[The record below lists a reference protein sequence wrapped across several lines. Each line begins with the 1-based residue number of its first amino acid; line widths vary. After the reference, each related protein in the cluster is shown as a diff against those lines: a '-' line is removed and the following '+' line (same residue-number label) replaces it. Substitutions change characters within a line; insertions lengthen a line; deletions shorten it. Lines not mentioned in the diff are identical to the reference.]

1 MKNIFK
7 ILFATILG
15 VFLSSC
21 DRDDTL
27 AVAELKSN
35 PDIISSLS
43 ATSYVI
49 NDTNL
54 SNTFET
60 IVFKKANFGVNVET
74 ENQLELALA
83 GTSFAKP
90 INLGVTTSDNYVKLT
105 YQELNNALINLGL
118 VPNTPADV
126 EVRVKSNIKSGNT
139 NPTYVYSSPIS
150 FKVTPFKAN
159 PDDLFPKIYM
169 PGIWDV
175 VALGGYAEWD
185 PTNSPAL
192 YSSKKNNVYTGFQ
205 YMAFKSASYP
215 LDPDNGAFKF
225 TPGASWDNDMGDDHT
240 RTGKLTKDGEWNI
253 KVADYPVA
261 NTFFIKVD
269 LANMTYSL
277 EKANMGIIGEATP
290 NGWNSQV
297 DLAYNP
303 STMKFEIASIA
314 LTGGKVFKFRNN
326 DSWSIK
332 IQPASGDVTPVSGK
346 EIQVYNSAE
355 GTVKD
360 DPSFICPETG
370 NYKIVLD
377 LHNSG
382 YYSMTITKL

>member
-27 AVAELKSN
+27 AVADLKTN

-60 IVFKKANFGVNVET
+60 IVFKKADFGVNVET

-83 GTSFAKP
+83 GTSFAKT
-90 INLGVTTSDNYVKLT
+90 INLGVATSDNYVKLT

-159 PDDLFPKIYM
+159 PDDLFPSLAV
-169 PGIWDV
+169 PGNYGG
-175 VALGGYAEWD
+175 ASGYADW
-185 PTNSPAL
+185 N
-192 YSSKKNNVYTGFQ
+192 
-205 YMAFKSASYP
+205 
-215 LDPDNGAFKF
+215 PDNAPRIYSANKDDRYAGFVWMNQTNPEFKF
-225 TPGASWDNDMGDDHT
+225 TYAKESWGNNKGDITKPNSYASL
-240 RTGKLTKDGEWNI
+240 KKDGENI
-253 KVADYPVA
+253 SG
-261 NTFFIKVD
+261 TFPISTYFIKVD
-269 LANMTYSL
+269 WTGNTYSIAQ
-277 EKANMGIIGEATP
+277 ANMGIIGEATP
-290 NGWNSQV
+290 TGWNSDTKLV
-297 DLAYNP
+297 FN
-303 STMKFEIASIA
+303 TTTKKFEIASIA

-346 EIQVYNSAE
+346 EVQVYNSAE
-355 GTVKD
+355 GTVNG

>member
-1 MKNIFK
+1 M
-7 ILFATILG
+7 
-15 VFLSSC
+15 SSC

-83 GTSFAKP
+83 GTSFAKT
-90 INLGVTTSDNYVKLT
+90 INLGVATSDNYVKLT

-159 PDDLFPKIYM
+159 PGDLFPKIYM

-185 PTNSPAL
+185 ETNSPAL
-192 YSSKKNNVYTGFQ
+192 YSSKKNNVYAGFQ

-253 KVADYPVA
+253 KVPDYPVA

>member
-90 INLGVTTSDNYVKLT
+90 INLGVATSDNYVKLT

-169 PGIWDV
+169 PGIWDE

-185 PTNSPAL
+185 ETNSPAL
-192 YSSKKNNVYTGFQ
+192 YSSKKNNVYAGFQ

-253 KVADYPVA
+253 KVPDYPVA

-346 EIQVYNSAE
+346 EVQVYNSAE

>member
-1 MKNIFK
+1 M
-7 ILFATILG
+7 
-15 VFLSSC
+15 SSC

-74 ENQLELALA
+74 ENQLELAVA
-83 GTSFAKP
+83 GTNFAKP
-90 INLGVTTSDNYVKLT
+90 INLGVSTSDNYVKLT

-118 VPNTPADV
+118 TPNTPADV

-169 PGIWDV
+169 PGIWDE

-185 PTNSPAL
+185 ATNSPAL
-192 YSSKKNNVYTGFQ
+192 YSSKKNNVYAGFQ

-332 IQPASGDVTPVSGK
+332 IQPKSGDVTPVSGK
-346 EIQVYNSAE
+346 EVQVYNSAE
-355 GTVKD
+355 GTVNG
-360 DPSFICPETG
+360 DPSFICPESG
-370 NYKIVLD
+370 NYKVELD

-382 YYSMTITKL
+382 YYNLIITKL

>member
-83 GTSFAKP
+83 GTNFAKP
-90 INLGVTTSDNYVKLT
+90 INLGVATSDNYVKLT

-169 PGIWDV
+169 PGIWDA

-185 PTNSPAL
+185 PANSPAL
-192 YSSKKNNVYTGFQ
+192 YSSKKNDVYTGFQ

-297 DLAYNP
+297 DLAYNS

-314 LTGGKVFKFRNN
+314 LTGGKAFKFRNN

-332 IQPASGDVTPVSGK
+332 IQPKSGDVTPVSGK
-346 EIQVYNSAE
+346 EVQVYNSAE

-360 DPSFICPETG
+360 DPSFICPESG
-370 NYKIVLD
+370 NYKVELD

-382 YYSMTITKL
+382 YYNLIITKL

>member
-27 AVAELKSN
+27 AVADLKTN

-54 SNTFET
+54 TNTFET

-159 PDDLFPKIYM
+159 PDDLFPSLAV
-169 PGIWDV
+169 PGNYGG
-175 VALGGYAEWD
+175 ASGYADW
-185 PTNSPAL
+185 SPDNAPRL
-192 YSSKKNNVYTGFQ
+192 YSANKDDKYAGFVWMNQ
-205 YMAFKSASYP
+205 TNP
-215 LDPDNGAFKF
+215 EFKF
-225 TPGASWDNDMGDDHT
+225 TYAKEGWGNNKGDTSDPNT
-240 RTGKLTKDGEWNI
+240 YNSLAKDGPNV
-253 KVADYPVA
+253 KGSYA
-261 NTFFIKVD
+261 NSTYFIKVD
-269 LANMTYSL
+269 WAGNTYSL
-277 EKANMGIIGEATP
+277 AEANMGIIGEATP
-290 NGWNSQV
+290 TGWGS
-297 DLAYNP
+297 DTKLTFNP
-303 STMKFEIASIA
+303 TTKKFEIASIA
-314 LTGGKVFKFRNN
+314 LAGGKVFKFRNN

-332 IQPASGDVTPVSGK
+332 IQPKSGDVTPVSGK
-346 EIQVYNSAE
+346 EVQVYNSAE